1 MPKVFSPEDGN
12 LSSNI
17 RVVKTRKYSD
27 IDLTLSART
36 DEFGF
41 LNGDGDILKKLDAAA
56 VKQSIKNLLLTNHHE
71 KPYRPKFGGN
81 LGNRLFDLMDAST
94 SDQIIDD
101 IKIAIE
107 RYEPRAKITGLK
119 VVASPDYNYLSVIIE
134 FRVVQTGFVDVLR
147 VGVTEQIGTIA
158 FVPPVTPD
166 PIFDEILLSEDS
178 NRLLTLGGDLIGI
191 DIALIGLLTQAGEPI
206 LTQTGNNQL
215 L

>member
-1 MPKVFSPEDGN
+1 MPKVFSPEDAN
-12 LSSNI
+12 LSSDI

-27 IDLTLSART
+27 IDLSLSART

-56 VKQSIKNLLLTNHHE
+56 VKQSIKNLLLTNHYE

-81 LGNRLFDLMDAST
+81 LGNRLFDLMDGDTADSL
-94 SDQIIDD
+94 IDN

-107 RYEPRAKITGLK
+107 KYEPRAKILSLK
-119 VVASPDYNYLSVIIE
+119 VVASPDYNYLSVILQ

-147 VGVTEQIGTIA
+147 VGVTEQIGTIG

-166 PIFDEILLSEDS
+166 PIFDEILMSEDS
-178 NRLLTLGGDLIGI
+178 DRLLTLGGSLIRVDLP
-191 DIALIGLLTQAGEPI
+191 LFGLLTQEGEPI
-206 LTQTGNNQL
+206 LTQLGNQL